1 MAFQWL
7 TMRISEEKDRR
18 KRETA
23 TLNRLPDALA
33 EVHGALLK
41 CIESFQSAFG
51 PEAADIHLQSTK
63 IRVIAREEV
72 EGRWQQAGRVEVLMV
87 PALPGFQIDN
97 GTGGEPL
104 LIDVGLLPGDKLY
117 YRDRAK
123 DQYVT
128 MEELTRRILD
138 RAFFPK
144 LAE

>member
-7 TMRISEEKDRR
+7 TMRITEEQDRR

-23 TLNRLPDALA
+23 TLNRLPDALK
-33 EVHGALLK
+33 EVHAALET
-41 CIESFQSAFG
+41 CIESYQAAFG
-51 PEAADIHLQSTK
+51 PESADLFLQTTK
-63 IRVIAREEV
+63 IRVIAREHV
-72 EGRWQQAGRVEVLMV
+72 EGRWQQAGRVEVMLV

-97 GTGGEPL
+97 GTGGEPQ
-104 LIDVGLLPGDKLY
+104 LIDVGLLPGGNVY
-117 YRDRAK
+117 YRDKVK

-128 MEELTRRILD
+128 LEDFTRRILD